1 VIPVLIR
8 KKSPRAERRRSVPAV
23 RRYAT
28 AVLAREVLR
37 DAAEVLAASRI
48 AVMPLKGVLFQQL
61 LYRDPADRVLTDVDV
76 LVPEADF
83 ERAIGSLIAAGFAP
97 RTAGRSLVE
106 VALQSPR
113 GMTLDL
119 HRRLFGLGRYKLS
132 TEAVFRR
139 ATTDERLLG
148 VPLQIAHPHD
158 TAAHLIGKFVSDH
171 ESKEP
176 MERLTELALW
186 ANYCHINPRRLAPHL
201 CACGMARAA
210 RYVLGR
216 GVELTGDPFFSD
228 TLRALPLDRL
238 GGLWAL
244 GARVLFAPL
253 SQSPLATVPA
263 HLLNASVPRGGAS
276 LALAAVQRLRH
287 GWLERRGGAGGGYG
301 APFFAKPHG

>member
-1 VIPVLIR
+1 
-8 KKSPRAERRRSVPAV
+8 VPAM

-37 DAAEVLAASRI
+37 DAAEVLRASGI

-61 LYRDPADRVLTDVDV
+61 LYRDPAERVLTDVDV
-76 LVPEADF
+76 LVPESAF
-83 ERAIGSLIAAGFAP
+83 ELAIGSLIEAGFTP
-97 RTAGRSLVE
+97 RSAGRSLVE

-119 HRRLFGLGRYKLS
+119 HRRLFSLGRYKLS

-139 ATTDERLLG
+139 ASTDERLLG

-171 ESKEP
+171 EGEEP
-176 MERLTELALW
+176 LERLTELALW
-186 ANYCHINPRRLAPHL
+186 AAYCNIDPRRLAPHL

-216 GVELTGDPFFSD
+216 GVELTGDPFFSA
-228 TLRALPLDRL
+228 TLTALPPDRL
-238 GGLWAL
+238 GGLWTR
-244 GARVLFAPL
+244 GARALFAPL
-253 SQSPLATVPA
+253 SQSALAPVPA

-276 LALAAVQRLRH
+276 LALAAIQRFRH
-287 GWLERRGGAGGGYG
+287 AWLERHAGARGGYW
-301 APFFAKPHG
+301 APFFSTPPG